1 MSDFDKQAN
10 DSKDKPLELFP
21 TDEFEKVCEELGL
34 LEPTINEISEDMWT
48 LQQQTEF
55 NDRRW

>member
-1 MSDFDKQAN
+1 MNSDEYEGTQI
-10 DSKDKPLELFP
+10 EVFP
-21 TDEFEKVCEELGL
+21 TDEFVKVCEELGL

>member
-34 LEPTINEISEDMWT
+34 LEPTINEINEDMWT
-48 LQQQTEF
+48 LQQQTEL

>member
-1 MSDFDKQAN
+1 MNSED
-10 DSKDKPLELFP
+10 KDKDKTIELFP
-21 TDEFEKVCEELGL
+21 TDEFVKVCEELGL

-48 LQQQTEF
+48 LQQAEF

>member
-34 LEPTINEISEDMWT
+34 LEPTINEINEDMWT

>member
-1 MSDFDKQAN
+1 MNSED
-10 DSKDKPLELFP
+10 KDKPKELFP
-21 TDEFEKVCEELGL
+21 TDEFVKVCEELGL

-48 LQQQTEF
+48 LQHQTEF